1 MSTVI
6 RVNATSRAASAATV
20 SVACGLTAMCA
31 ALTGC
36 AATAHLASHS
46 APAAAET
53 TETTSNHYC
62 AYEIATP
69 TAAEIAAINRY
80 WTPLARSA
88 VRYVSRGKILVPVP
102 KKHLTQAQRQ
112 ALGRAAWAWRTFSP
126 KPELVCVPVPAG
138 RGSRDATTLPRPRR
152 AADKRE

>member
-6 RVNATSRAASAATV
+6 RVNTTGRAACAATM

-36 AATAHLASHS
+36 AATAHVASHS
-46 APAAAET
+46 ASAAAET
-53 TETTSNHYC
+53 NQTTSNRYC
-62 AYEIATP
+62 AYEIAP
-69 TAAEIAAINRY
+69 ATAAEIAAINRY

-88 VRYVSRGKILVPVP
+88 IMNVSRGKMLVPVP

-112 ALGRAAWAWRTFSP
+112 ALQRADWASRTFSP
-126 KPELVCVPVPAG
+126 KPELVCVPAQPG
-138 RGSRDATTLPRPRR
+138 RSSRDATALPRPRR